1 MGNAGIECAYVQGIC
16 ARVCLCV
23 WLFFKCIVNA
33 FSPSIS
39 FAIEFGIIFH
49 FSCASCRGHKWP
61 EWQPPMMGREHQK
74 KEWSRGRCWWVGW
87 GGWKE
92 LLANGVAAAAAAL
105 HSKAACMSERRL
117 SLSALALLSLLLR
130 LLLKSLGSAMSGEAH
145 TYIHTTH
152 TVV

>member
-1 MGNAGIECAYVQGIC
+1 MAAPNGG
-16 ARVCLCV
+16 ART
-23 WLFFKCIVNA
+23 
-33 FSPSIS
+33 
-39 FAIEFGIIFH
+39 
-49 FSCASCRGHKWP
+49 P
-61 EWQPPMMGREHQK
+61 EEG
-74 KEWSRGRCWWVGW
+74 SRGRCGWVGW

-145 TYIHTTH
+145 TYIHSTH